1 MHPKGSCVEV
11 YDTHCKTLRNS
22 KFYVMAFSG
31 SGALGER
38 LELGKRGTAV
48 MKWWQLYQKRE
59 TPPSDHVTASIT

>member
-11 YDTHCKTLRNS
+11 YDTHCKTLSSS
-22 KFYVMAFSG
+22 KLYVMALSG

-48 MKWWQLYQKRE
+48 MKW
-59 TPPSDHVTASIT
+59 